1 MSKKKQGNQRGKGS
15 ATWVIGLLLTVG
27 GASTVAIT
35 LGLNISSSLKMN
47 DLIKNGGDS
56 SEYIYSDTG
65 SYQIEPEDDS
75 LTFKVDDTSDKADDT
90 SDNTGTSSKSDKKKS
105 KKKDK
110 IQSIEVLDQDMK
122 INPVSEY
129 KNVIKIDSLDIVTPI
144 TEGTGKNMQYSVGHF
159 EGTQGFGEKGNACF
173 AGHASTIYQC
183 IFNNLEQIQLGA
195 IINTYNADGT
205 QVDYVVT
212 DTNIIDP
219 YDWSLVNRKPK
230 KAKMLTLVTCTDK
243 GHSRF
248 VVTAKVMSK
257 KKYLKYMKTL
267 KADRLDAIT
276 EGIRTVHDQ
285 LYSITDLLT
294 LSELNTSRFYVPK
307 TLVIENLDDFDK
319 YTNTIDSMYE
329 LNYFKV
335 AKNLREAVK
344 LYGVYNREEFTK
356 GVPVGYF
363 AASVS

>member
-35 LGLNISSSLKMN
+35 LGLNISSSLRMN
-47 DLIKNGGDS
+47 DLLKNGEDG

-65 SYQIEPEDDS
+65 SYQIEPEGDN
-75 LTFKVDDTSDKADDT
+75 LTFKVDDTSV
-90 SDNTGTSSKSDKKKS
+90 NEGTSSKPDKKES

-110 IQSIEVLDQDMK
+110 TQSIEVLDQDMK

-129 KNVIKIDSLDIVTPI
+129 KNVIKIDSLDIITPI

-205 QVDYVVT
+205 QIDYVVT

-219 YDWSLVNRKPK
+219 YDWSLVKRKPK

-267 KADRLDAIT
+267 KADRVDTIANAIN
-276 EGIRTVHDQ
+276 ISNNQFYTV
-285 LYSITDLLT
+285 TDLLT
-294 LSELNTSRFYVPK
+294 LSQDYTSKFYVPT
-307 TLVIENLDDFDK
+307 TL
-319 YTNTIDSMYE
+319 TINNVSDYVDAYSNMVDTMYIS
-329 LNYFKV
+329 NYSEV

-344 LYGVYNREEFTK
+344 QYGVYNRKEFTK

-363 AASVS
+363 AASIS